1 VFNAWR
7 RFTSRAR
14 RAWRIVVLFC
24 ALRFVAGI
32 AAIVLFDRDAIAWG
46 PELTLIVAAMA
57 VVYLG
62 VALAVR
68 WWSPPRR
75 A

>member
-1 VFNAWR
+1 M
-7 RFTSRAR
+7 
-14 RAWRIVVLFC
+14 LFC